1 MDMYSNASVAA
12 ISAGI
17 LGIFYLIY
25 IAILVLI
32 IVGTWKVFVKAG
44 KPGWASLIPFYS
56 QYCLFDI
63 ACGNGWFFLLMFV
76 PCVNFFALI
85 YAYIK
90 LAQAFG
96 KGTGYGIAMFFFG
109 FVLIPMLGF
118 GDAQYVGPQ

>member
-1 MDMYSNASVAA
+1 MDMYSNAGVAA

-25 IAILVLI
+25 IALLVLI
-32 IVGTWKVFVKAG
+32 IVGTWKVFVKAD

-85 YAYIK
+85 YVYIK
-90 LAQAFG
+90 LAQSFG
-96 KGTGYGIAMFFFG
+96 KGTGYGIAMFFFS
-109 FVLIPMLGF
+109 FVFLPMLGF
-118 GDAQYVGPQ
+118 SDAVYEGPK